1 VRPDAGVN
9 PDDREEGQGVE
20 LIALGIALLLLGLF
34 GTVIV
39 CSRMNDARPPPGSVQ
54 EDPIEGCEV

>member
-1 VRPDAGVN
+1 MT

-20 LIALGIALLLLGLF
+20 LIALGIAFLLLGLF

>member
-1 VRPDAGVN
+1 MN

-20 LIALGIALLLLGLF
+20 LIALGIAFLLLGLF

-39 CSRMNDARPPPGSVQ
+39 CSRMNDARPPPGRADVQ
-54 EDPIEGCEV
+54 EGPIEGCEV